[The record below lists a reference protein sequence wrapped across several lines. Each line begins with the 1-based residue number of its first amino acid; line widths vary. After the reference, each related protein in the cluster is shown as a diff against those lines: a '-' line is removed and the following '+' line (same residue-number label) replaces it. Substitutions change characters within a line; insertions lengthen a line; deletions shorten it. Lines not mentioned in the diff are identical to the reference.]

1 MVGETDT
8 KIKIHRLSSRTASS
22 MEKNKAGK
30 GQGVM
35 LFGPVTVREDISQK
49 VAFEQRAENS
59 GAASHGDPWAG
70 TF

>member
-1 MVGETDT
+1 
-8 KIKIHRLSSRTASS
+8 

-30 GQGVM
+30 GQGVL
-35 LFGPVTVREDISQK
+35 LFGPVTVTEDISQK